1 MKFTSQI
8 ATTRKQS
15 ERLIALGVDVR
26 TADCRAFDTIKGL
39 VYKSEFDHN
48 LYSELGRGGNCF
60 PAWSLHRLI
69 EMAETRLR
77 FWPSGMVEEDEL
89 EKYYNKGNYFDNI
102 IDLIARLIEDR
113 CFNEEYLNK

>member
-15 ERLIALGVDVR
+15 ERLIDLGVNVR
-26 TADCRAFDTIKGL
+26 TADCHAFDTIKGR
-39 VYKSEFDHN
+39 VYKSGFDSN
-48 LYSELGRGGNCF
+48 LYSRSGRGGNYF

-89 EKYYNKGNYFDNI
+89 EKYYNKGNYFNNI